1 MKTKSIIVLVFVAV
15 CVSLQ
20 CKKAQERPFLSISS
34 AVGDVKIITNKIERI
49 PRAGDEI
56 SQGDIVTTG
65 KASIVDIIYSSKG
78 VIRISENSHVK
89 IALLVHDTKME
100 NSQLM
105 MGKGKMFVTLSKL
118 MKNANFEVRSNT
130 AVAAI
135 RGTSLRVT
143 ADERNARIDVLKGK
157 VSVKPIQR
165 GRIIEEAESIVETNN
180 TVELNEKKVDEI
192 VEKKG
197 AVEIVLL
204 KDEEIT
210 VIQQEIQGIQNIE
223 GIRNLAPEV
232 RQEAKE
238 ILNNVE
244 ENDNSAEAEKSKIEE
259 KKHLEKMKQEQQKRV
274 QLERARR
281 EAKQREVAE
290 QRARDEARQ
299 AAQSEGKKVP
309 AGKGEKGI
317 PMIPNL

>member
-1 MKTKSIIVLVFVAV
+1 M
-15 CVSLQ
+15 
-20 CKKAQERPFLSISS
+20 
-34 AVGDVKIITNKIERI
+34 
-49 PRAGDEI
+49 
-56 SQGDIVTTG
+56 
-65 KASIVDIIYSSKG
+65 
-78 VIRISENSHVK
+78 
-89 IALLVHDTKME
+89 
-100 NSQLM
+100 
-105 MGKGKMFVTLSKL
+105 
-118 MKNANFEVRSNT
+118 
-130 AVAAI
+130 
-135 RGTSLRVT
+135 
-143 ADERNARIDVLKGK
+143 
-157 VSVKPIQR
+157 SVKPIQR